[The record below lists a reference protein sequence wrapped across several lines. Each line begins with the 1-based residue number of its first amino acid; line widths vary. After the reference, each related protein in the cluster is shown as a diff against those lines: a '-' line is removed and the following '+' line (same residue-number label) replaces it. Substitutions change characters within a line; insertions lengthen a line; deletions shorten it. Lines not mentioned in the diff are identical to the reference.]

1 MSIPL
6 EYLLQKLVKGHQG
19 HFLFSGVSSV
29 STRDADGPGV
39 FKAEEGDGV
48 GDRGSGNITS
58 QCTDTL
64 AGFLEHAPGIWMLKL
79 PFLGYFPQL
88 QKYQDFQIISFWIKG
103 IQMYH

>member
-6 EYLLQKLVKGHQG
+6 EYLLQKLVEGHHG

-48 GDRGSGNITS
+48 EDRGSGDITS
-58 QCTDTL
+58 HCTDIL
-64 AGFLEHAPGIWMLKL
+64 GGFLECAPGIWMLKL
-79 PFLGYFPQL
+79 PFLGYFQL

-103 IQMYH
+103 VEPYH